1 MNLEEK
7 ANMYQAIG
15 ERINVIGVYKQARF
29 IPKKFEW
36 QGRIYAVDQVT
47 FISEIRDSR
56 ISKRQYSV
64 LSQGNSYRL
73 IFDRSEEV
81 WELAEVWCE

>member
-1 MNLEEK
+1 
-7 ANMYQAIG
+7 MYQVIG
-15 ERINVIGVYKQARF
+15 ERINVVGVYKKAHF
-29 IPKKFEW
+29 IPRKFEW
-36 QGRIYAVDQVT
+36 QGRIYAVDRVT
-47 FISEIRDSR
+47 FISEIRDSQ

-64 LSQGNSYRL
+64 MSQGNNYRL